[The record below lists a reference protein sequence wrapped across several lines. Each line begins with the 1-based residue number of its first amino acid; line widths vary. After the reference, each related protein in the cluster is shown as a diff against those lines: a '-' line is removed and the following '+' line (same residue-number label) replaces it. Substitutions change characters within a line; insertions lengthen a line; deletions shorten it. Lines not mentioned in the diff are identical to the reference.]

1 VTFPYRTVGIVA
13 KPNSPGLE
21 ELMHDI
27 VDWMKKQNS
36 RLLSP
41 SEVPSFAGVQAVS
54 KEEFLKDVE
63 MIMVLGGDGTFLG
76 AGRLSLQRNI
86 PLLGVN
92 LGRLGFLTEIA
103 VQELFPVLER
113 IREGHIILESR
124 DVLQV
129 RVKRDSEIL
138 FEDHVI
144 NDAVVSKTSIARLL
158 EIETRVNQSFL
169 ALFKADGLIIATPT
183 GSTAYS
189 VAAGGPIVFP
199 TMDAIVMTPIC
210 PHSLNQRP
218 LVIPDSVTVSVHVQ
232 TFPTNASVTLDGKIA
247 RELEKDEYVEI
258 GRSPFTINIIK
269 SPFMSY
275 FDILKSKLRWAEI

>member
-1 VTFPYRTVGIVA
+1 VSFPYRTVGVVA
-13 KPNSPGLE
+13 KPHSPGLE

-41 SEVPSFAGVQAVS
+41 EGGPSFTGVQTVS
-54 KEEFLKDVE
+54 EEEFLRDVE

-103 VQELFPVLER
+103 VQELFPVLEY
-113 IREGHIILESR
+113 IREGHVLLESR

-129 RVKRDSEIL
+129 RVKRNDEIL

-158 EIETRVNQSFL
+158 EIETRVNKNFL

-189 VAAGGPIVFP
+189 LAAGGPIVFP
-199 TMDAIVMTPIC
+199 TMDAIIMTPIC

-218 LVIPDSVTVSVHVQ
+218 LVIPDTVTVSVHVQ
-232 TFPTNASVTLDGKIA
+232 TFPTNAGVTLDGKIA
-247 RELEKDEYVEI
+247 RSLEKDEYVEI
-258 GRSPFTINIIK
+258 GRSPFTVTIIK

>member
-1 VTFPYRTVGIVA
+1 MSFPYRTVGVVA
-13 KPNSPGLE
+13 KPHSPGLE

-41 SEVPSFAGVQAVS
+41 KGGPSFAGVQTVS
-54 KEEFLKDVE
+54 EEEFLRDVE

-113 IREGHIILESR
+113 IREGHVLFESR

-129 RVKRDSEIL
+129 RVKRNDEIL

-158 EIETRVNQSFL
+158 EIETRVNKNFL

-189 VAAGGPIVFP
+189 LAAGGPIVFP
-199 TMDAIVMTPIC
+199 TMDAIIMTPIC

-218 LVIPDSVTVSVHVQ
+218 LVIPDTVTVSVHVQ

-247 RELEKDEYVEI
+247 RELEKDEYVEL
-258 GRSPFTINIIK
+258 GRSPFTVNIIK

-275 FDILKSKLRWAEI
+275 FDILKSKLRWAEG

>member
-1 VTFPYRTVGIVA
+1 
-13 KPNSPGLE
+13 
-21 ELMHDI
+21 MQDI
-27 VDWMKKQNS
+27 VEWMKKQNS
-36 RLLSP
+36 KLLSP
-41 SEVPSFAGVQAVS
+41 DEAPSFAGVQTVS

-103 VQELFPVLER
+103 VQELFPVLDR
-113 IREGHIILESR
+113 IREGQIILESR

-158 EIETRVNQSFL
+158 E
-169 ALFKADGLIIATPT
+169 
-183 GSTAYS
+183 
-189 VAAGGPIVFP
+189 
-199 TMDAIVMTPIC
+199 
-210 PHSLNQRP
+210 
-218 LVIPDSVTVSVHVQ
+218 
-232 TFPTNASVTLDGKIA
+232 
-247 RELEKDEYVEI
+247 
-258 GRSPFTINIIK
+258 
-269 SPFMSY
+269 
-275 FDILKSKLRWAEI
+275 

>member
-1 VTFPYRTVGIVA
+1 
-13 KPNSPGLE
+13 
-21 ELMHDI
+21 
-27 VDWMKKQNS
+27 MKKQNS

-41 SEVPSFAGVQAVS
+41 DEAPSFAGVQSVS

-103 VQELFPVLER
+103 VQELFPVLDR
-113 IREGHIILESR
+113 IREGQIILESR

-158 EIETRVNQSFL
+158 EIETRVNQNFL

-189 VAAGGPIVFP
+189 LAAGGPIVFP
-199 TMDAIVMTPIC
+199 TMDAIIMTPIC

-232 TFPTNASVTLDGKIA
+232 TFTANASVTLDGKIA

-258 GRSPFTINIIK
+258 GRSPFTVTIIK

-275 FDILKSKLRWAEI
+275 FDILKSKLRWAES

>member
-1 VTFPYRTVGIVA
+1 MSFPYRTVGVVA
-13 KPNSPGLE
+13 KPHYPGLE
-21 ELMHDI
+21 HLIKDI

-36 RLLSP
+36 SLLSLQDSP
-41 SEVPSFAGVQAVS
+41 TFPGVQMVS
-54 KEEFLKDVE
+54 KDEFLKEVE

-86 PLLGVN
+86 PLLGIN

-113 IREGHIILESR
+113 IREGDILLESR

-158 EIETRVNQSFL
+158 EIETRVNGNFL
-169 ALFKADGLIIATPT
+169 ALFKADGLIISTPT

-189 VAAGGPIVFP
+189 LAAGGPIVFP
-199 TMDAIVMTPIC
+199 TMDAIIMTPIC

-218 LVIPDSVTVSVHVQ
+218 LVIPDTATVSVHVQ
-232 TFPTNASVTLDGKIA
+232 TSLTNSSVTLDGKIA

-258 GRSPFTINIIK
+258 GRSPFTVNIIK